1 MAKVKRQKD
10 YAVMKY
16 VADYRI
22 NKLTNKLSTT
32 NKNEDKS
39 KDLCFA
45 VPFKDVLVY
54 VEVHFVHDMSKE
66 IYYDLHEVYE
76 KYNPRQGT
84 SYMEFVKGLV
94 PFIDE
99 PGFSVGR
106 NAKNSGK
113 ATVKEVITH
122 ETDGR
127 SDGMISIALMLGSLK
142 FYTVQMDAKEAFDS
156 HTLYEW
162 YDDYDLHDSV
172 KRQFKAVGLGVVAIL
187 GLILSIAVNFAFLVL
202 MIPATA
208 LAAYYGFTGYK
219 KYKTYR
225 KVHPVEKKK

>member
-1 MAKVKRQKD
+1 METVKRQKD
-10 YAVMKY
+10 YAVMQY

-22 NKLTNKLSTT
+22 SKLTDKLSTVI
-32 NKNEDKS
+32 KNEDKT
-39 KDLCFA
+39 KDLCFP
-45 VPFKDVLVY
+45 VPFMDALIY
-54 VEVHFVHDMSKE
+54 VEVHFEHDMSKE
-66 IYYDLHEVYE
+66 LYYDLHEVYE
-76 KYNPRQGT
+76 KYNATPGI
-84 SYMEFVKGLV
+84 SYAEFVEGLV

-99 PGFSVGR
+99 PGFSKGR
-106 NAKNSGK
+106 NAKGSNLP
-113 ATVKEVITH
+113 TLKEVITH

-127 SDGMISIALMLGSLK
+127 SDGMTAIFLMLGSLK
-142 FYTVQMDAKEAFDS
+142 FYTVQMGAKEAFDS

-187 GLILSIAVNFAFLVL
+187 GLILSIAVHFAFLVL
-202 MIPATA
+202 MIPAVL
-208 LAAYYGFTGYK
+208 LAGYYGFTGYK